1 MIALSM
7 AEMATEF
14 CERPARSARST
25 VHVLLH
31 GTHCIQQHF
40 GDKLHIDIQF
50 SIVGITSVINF
61 MSSSYGNT
69 RDELA
74 KVVKFR
80 ASANSFHKET
90 AR

>member
-1 MIALSM
+1 M
-7 AEMATEF
+7 AEMATGF
-14 CERPARSARST
+14 FERFVRSARST

-61 MSSSYGNT
+61 MSLSYGNT
-69 RDELA
+69 RDALA

-80 ASANSFHKET
+80 AAANSFHKE
-90 AR
+90 AEK